1 MKEKKFYAQR
11 RLLKRMKKRKYWN
24 TKKKK
29 REVRKKDRGIV
40 DMMRIVQHFFAG
52 LGSWLDEMDD
62 PRNQSYILYTQADL
76 VWMGLLKNM
85 CSVKTMRSME
95 DNFNTETCIE
105 TLKLLSGDRALE
117 EMPHSDTLNYYLGK
131 LSPQCLADIRKRMIK
146 SLIRG
151 KSFYKA
157 KLLGK
162 YWRVILDGTGLF
174 YFKER
179 HCESCLV
186 TTVKNEEGKEE
197 KRYCHKVL
205 EAKIVLGENLIL
217 SLDTEFI
224 ENEGEDISKQDCE
237 INAAKRL
244 LKRLKKEYARLPV
257 CIQGDALYAAET
269 VMGICRENGWEYIL
283 TQKETRQGLL
293 WESYEWIAGGGGKT
307 EIKNIGKEMGR
318 GGYINH
324 VEETAGKKETA
335 NIYEYQYERRD
346 KEGKSTAAGFRWIT
360 SIELTKRNLEE
371 MIHAGRGRWKIEN
384 EGFNNQKNGIYDIGH
399 LNSHNRTAMK
409 NHYLLTQIADII
421 MQLYLAWNPA
431 VKETG
436 QSIKNTS
443 SRLLESFRRQP
454 VTDEDVLYIQ
464 RYTTVYLE

>member
-1 MKEKKFYAQR
+1 MEKPK
-11 RLLKRMKKRKYWN
+11 KMKKRKYWN

-29 REVRKKDRGIV
+29 RTVRKRDRGIV
-40 DMMRIVQHFFAG
+40 DLMMVIHHFFAALSG
-52 LGSWLDEMDD
+52 WLDEMDD
-62 PRNQSYILYTQADL
+62 PRNQSYIRYTQSDL
-76 VWMGLLKNM
+76 VWMGLMKNM
-85 CSVKTMRSME
+85 CAVRTMRSME

-105 TLKLLSGDRALE
+105 TLKLLSGDRTLD

-131 LSPQCLADIRKRMIK
+131 LSPECLSDIRRRMIK

-151 KSFYKA
+151 KSFYRA

-174 YFKER
+174 YFKEK
-179 HCESCLV
+179 HCGSCLV
-186 TTVKNEEGKEE
+186 TRVKNEEGKEE
-197 KRYCHKVL
+197 KRYYHQVL
-205 EAKIVLGENLIL
+205 EAKIVLGEDLVL
-217 SLDTEFI
+217 SLGTEFI
-224 ENEGEDISKQDCE
+224 ENESEDVSKQDCE

-244 LKRLKKEYARLPV
+244 MARLKKEYPRLPV

-283 TQKETRQGLL
+283 TQKDTRQALL
-293 WESYEWIAGGGGKT
+293 SESYEWIAGGGGKT
-307 EIKNIGKEMGR
+307 EIKNIGKELGT
-318 GGYINH
+318 GAYINH

-335 NIYEYQYERRD
+335 NIYEYRYERR
-346 KEGKSTAAGFRWIT
+346 GKGGNSTVVRFRWIT
-360 SIELTKRNLEE
+360 SIEVTKRNLEE
-371 MIHAGRGRWKIEN
+371 MILAGRGRWKIEN
-384 EGFNNQKNGIYDIGH
+384 EGFNNQKNGIYGIEH
-399 LNSHNRTAMK
+399 LNSHDSRAMK

-431 VKETG
+431 VRETG

-443 SRLLESFRRQP
+443 SRLLESFRRQT